1 MRNYLF
7 LWAQCRKQV
16 VPGGGVY
23 CAAGRQRRQLLE
35 LLHRIFCGSVVNAA
49 ALYRR
54 NGRKR
59 TADRLQNALYHKD
72 GAALVARGIGS
83 DAGGEQPE
91 MQYGWTHFLS
101 ICLCN
106 GVPGGGVGLAG
117 GRQLVLLLEQPD
129 SVCRIFAVYPV
140 RNEMRQLALVRNA
153 VEICL
158 QFQDMLPGPLLI
170 GKVMG

>member
-1 MRNYLF
+1 
-7 LWAQCRKQV
+7 
-16 VPGGGVY
+16 
-23 CAAGRQRRQLLE
+23 
-35 LLHRIFCGSVVNAA
+35 
-49 ALYRR
+49 
-54 NGRKR
+54 
-59 TADRLQNALYHKD
+59 
-72 GAALVARGIGS
+72 
-83 DAGGEQPE
+83 

-101 ICLCN
+101 VCLCN

-158 QFQDMLPGPLLI
+158 QFQDMLPFLFVCISHGLPP
-170 GKVMG
+170 